1 MNYDAIIFDLDGTLW
16 DSTETVAESW
26 SATLRREGEG
36 HIFSAADIAG
46 IMGCTDREIENR
58 LFLRFGGRA
67 HELCVKC
74 MGEEPAYVAVHGGR
88 IYEGVEAMMDTL
100 CRPYPLF
107 IVSNCQSG
115 YVEAF
120 LTYSGFGRYF
130 KDYEYL
136 GRKGLSKA
144 ENIRLIM
151 SRHGIAK
158 AVYVGDT
165 AHDRM
170 SAESAGCAFVHAA
183 YGFGKC
189 EKPFAVINKPLE
201 LCSLMT
207 GENYE

>member
-1 MNYDAIIFDLDGTLW
+1 MRYDAIIFDLDGTLW

-26 SATLRREGEG
+26 SVTLSREAVE
-36 HIFSAADIAG
+36 HRFSAGDIAG
-46 IMGCTDREIENR
+46 IMGCTDREIEDK
-58 LFLRFGGRA
+58 LFSRFGERA

-74 MGEEPAYVAVHGGR
+74 MGEEPAYVAVHGGK
-88 IYEGVEAMMDTL
+88 IYEKVESTL
-100 CRPYPLF
+100 ETLSRDFPLF

-120 LTYSGFGRYF
+120 LTYSGYGHFF

-136 GRKGLSKA
+136 GRKGLSKE

-151 SRHGIAK
+151 VRHGIER

-165 AHDRM
+165 AHDE
-170 SAESAGCAFVHAA
+170 ESAKNAGCDFIHAA

-189 EKPFAVINKPLE
+189 RAPFAVIESPAE
-201 LCSLMT
+201 LCRLPFL
-207 GENYE
+207 Y